1 MGYYKTNYYIIKIK
15 KTRYHYGK
23 LPIGR
28 LQFITS
34 VGIDQTIRVHIPTHY
49 SDNVFYLLYYI
60 CSSSSTRRII
70 QVFKYILSKYIII

>member
-1 MGYYKTNYYIIKIK
+1 MCNSTGYYKTNYYIIKIK

-49 SDNVFYLLYYI
+49 SDSVFYLLYFFLVENL
-60 CSSSSTRRII
+60 I
-70 QVFKYILSKYIII
+70 QDFS